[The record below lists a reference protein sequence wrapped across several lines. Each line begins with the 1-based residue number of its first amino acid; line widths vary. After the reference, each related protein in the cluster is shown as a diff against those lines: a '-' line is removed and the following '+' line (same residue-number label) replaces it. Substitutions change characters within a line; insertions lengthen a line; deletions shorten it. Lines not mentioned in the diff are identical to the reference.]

1 MNRCGGIF
9 RQIRARAARAGAPAE
24 TPAPIMEEHGFIDTL
39 RLNDAQL
46 QEALDQLDL
55 TSSVDDEPR
64 NANRRAG
71 VDIRLPYRNPRV
83 HLTIDH
89 PGGGQS
95 PFIVAG
101 RNLTQRGLAFLH
113 GNYLHTGT
121 PGRVELPQT
130 IGGTASIRCTVIWCR
145 HVRNHIHECA
155 VRFDRPIDLWK
166 YIEGAEAAADLATRI
181 DPTELEGTI
190 LILSDEELMRDM
202 IVQMLAETKLQIH
215 AFTDID
221 EAIAS
226 ARTDPPDLV
235 LYDANDDTKDHAS
248 IIRRF
253 REAPIFCPLVM
264 ATGEPSQQRVQ
275 PARDAGAKG
284 VLRKPFQQSQLLAVL
299 MEWLNISRENADEG
313 AGENEVAA
321 QSEQFKSLVDRYW
334 AHLEKLT
341 EEISSGIAEDDFVR
355 VRSCCLRM
363 FETAGIF
370 GVPALSRC
378 AQKAL
383 TQLDSSYSIEESSI
397 QLQRLLLFARR
408 QGQTRGGATKEKGVV
423 IEKSE
428 EPAEPAAQAA

>member
-1 MNRCGGIF
+1 MDESGY
-9 RQIRARAARAGAPAE
+9 
-24 TPAPIMEEHGFIDTL
+24 IDTI
-39 RLNDAQL
+39 RLNESQL
-46 QEALDQLDL
+46 QEVLDQLDL
-55 TSSVDDEPR
+55 TSAVDDEPR
-64 NANRRAG
+64 GSNRRTG
-71 VDIRLPYRNPRV
+71 NDIRLPYRNPGI

-101 RNLTQRGLAFLH
+101 RNLTQRGLGFIH

-166 YIEGAEAAADLATRI
+166 HIEGAEAAADLATRI
-181 DPTELEGTI
+181 DPTELQGTI
-190 LILSDEELMRDM
+190 LILSDLELMRDM
-202 IVQMLAETKLQIH
+202 IAQMLAETNLQIH
-215 AFTDID
+215 AFTDLE
-221 EAIAS
+221 EALAS
-226 ARTDPPDLV
+226 ARTDPPDLA
-235 LYDANDDTKDHAS
+235 LFDANDDTCDHAA
-248 IIRRF
+248 IIKKF
-253 REAPIFCPLVM
+253 REAPIFCPLIM
-264 ATGEPSQQRVQ
+264 ATGEPSTQRIQ

-299 MEWLNISRENADEG
+299 MEWLNISRDSADENG
-313 AGENEVAA
+313 DEPDEASMTPQMRAI
-321 QSEQFKSLVDRYW
+321 VDQYW
-334 AHLEKLT
+334 ELLEKMT

-370 GVPALSRC
+370 GLPPLSRC

-383 TQLDSSYSIEESSI
+383 TQLDASYSIEESSV

-408 QGQTRGGATKEKGVV
+408 RAQMRNDPPQQQAK
-423 IEKSE
+423 
-428 EPAEPAAQAA
+428 PQAAEAPEAEELAEATV

>member
-1 MNRCGGIF
+1 MD
-9 RQIRARAARAGAPAE
+9 
-24 TPAPIMEEHGFIDTL
+24 EHGYIDTL
-39 RLNDAQL
+39 RLNEAQL
-46 QEALDQLDL
+46 HEALDQLDL
-55 TSSVDDEPR
+55 TSAVDDEPR
-64 NANRRAG
+64 GSNRRAG

-95 PFIVAG
+95 PFLVAG

-145 HVRNHIHECA
+145 HVRNHLHECA

-166 YIEGAEAAADLATRI
+166 HIEGAEAAADLATRI

-190 LILSDEELMRDM
+190 LILSDLELMRD
-202 IVQMLAETKLQIH
+202 ILVQMLAETKLQIH

-221 EAIAS
+221 EALAS

-235 LYDANDDTKDHAS
+235 LYDANDDTKDHAATVK
-248 IIRRF
+248 RF

-284 VLRKPFQQSQLLAVL
+284 VLRKPFHQSQLLAVL
-299 MEWLNISRENADEG
+299 MEWLNISRESADEG
-313 AGENEVAA
+313 GGENEVATQNA
-321 QSEQFKSLVDRYW
+321 QFQALVDRYW
-334 AHLEKLT
+334 EHQETLT
-341 EEISSGIAEDDFVR
+341 AEISSGIAEDDFVR
-355 VRSCCLRM
+355 VRSCCLRL
-363 FETAGIF
+363 FESAGIF
-370 GVPALSRC
+370 GAPAMSRC

-383 TQLDSSYSIEESSI
+383 TQLDSSYSIEESSV
-397 QLQRLLLFARR
+397 QLQRLLMFARR
-408 QGQTRGGATKEKGVV
+408 RAQTHQGKPKNSGAETKD
-423 IEKSE
+423 
-428 EPAEPAAQAA
+428 EPESAAA